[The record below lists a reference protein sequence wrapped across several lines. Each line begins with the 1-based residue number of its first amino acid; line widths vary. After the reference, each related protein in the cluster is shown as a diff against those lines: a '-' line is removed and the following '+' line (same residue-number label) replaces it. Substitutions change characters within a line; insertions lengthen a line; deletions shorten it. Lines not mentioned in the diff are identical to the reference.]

1 MENVQMLFPME
12 PAEFWNHLKA
22 IIEEVVDQ
30 KNNPIS
36 KQTSALDSPLKK
48 LLKTK
53 EVCEPFQVSNPTIY
67 EWLKQRKLKP
77 IKIKKVFSTR
87 VYF

>member
-1 MENVQMLFPME
+1 MLFPME

-67 EWLKQRKLKP
+67 ECFPPACIFDRTDLR
-77 IKIKKVFSTR
+77 IS
-87 VYF
+87 